1 MSNIDPKQFKE
12 AQRRSW
18 DSVAVGW
25 QKWWKTFEKDAQ
37 NLSNHLVEL
46 AKINSS
52 SKVLDIATGIGEPS
66 ITAAK
71 KVGRGNGHVLAT
83 DISPQMLSIARQRA
97 ASLGLQDVIEFKE
110 GDAETI
116 SLPAL
121 EFDAVL
127 CRWGLMFL
135 PDLRNGLLNIYG
147 SLVNGGYLAAAVWA
161 SPDKVPFLSVSMNTV
176 VKETGK
182 PMPPSG
188 TPGPFKLADQGI
200 ITGALS
206 ECGFKDIVVERFNV
220 IFTFSSAEEY
230 TQFNQAIA
238 APINAMLA
246 DQTQERKKEIWDAVT
261 ESASRYVD
269 DTGNVKLDNESIC
282 MCCCKIE

>member
-1 MSNIDPKQFKE
+1 MSTIDSEQFKE
-12 AQRRSW
+12 AQRKSW

-25 QKWWKTFEKDAQ
+25 QKWWKTFERDAQ
-37 NLSNHLVEL
+37 NLSNHLVKL

-52 SKVLDIATGIGEPS
+52 SKVLDIATGIGEPA

-71 KVGRGNGHVLAT
+71 KVGSGNGHVLAT
-83 DISPQMLSIARQRA
+83 DIPPQMLSIARQRA

-116 SLPAL
+116 SLPDSA
-121 EFDAVL
+121 FDAVL

-135 PDLRNGLLNIYG
+135 PDLRGGLSNIYS
-147 SLVNGGYLAAAVWA
+147 SLVNGGYLAAAIWA
-161 SPDKVPFLSVSMNTV
+161 SPDNVPFLSVSMNTV

-182 PMPPSG
+182 LMPPSS
-188 TPGPFKLADQGI
+188 TPGPFKLADQNI
-200 ITGALS
+200 ITDALS
-206 ECGFKDIVVERFNV
+206 KCGFKDIAVERINV
-220 IFTFSSAEEY
+220 IFTFSSPEEY

-246 DQTQERKKEIWDAVT
+246 DQSQERKEEIWKAVT
-261 ESASRYVD
+261 ESASRYID
-269 DTGNVKLDNESIC
+269 DTGNVNLDNESIC
-282 MCCCKIE
+282 ICAKK

>member
-1 MSNIDPKQFKE
+1 MSNIDSKQFKE
-12 AQRRSW
+12 VQRKSW
-18 DSVAVGW
+18 DSVAIGW

-52 SKVLDIATGIGEPS
+52 SKVLDIATGIGEPA
-66 ITAAK
+66 ITAAM
-71 KVGRGNGHVLAT
+71 KVGNRNGHVLDT

-116 SLPAL
+116 SLPDST
-121 EFDAVL
+121 FDAVL

-135 PDLRNGLLNIYG
+135 PDLREGLSNIYS

-161 SPDKVPFLSVSMNTV
+161 SRDKVPFLSVSMKTV

-182 PMPPSG
+182 SMPPSG
-188 TPGPFKLADQGI
+188 TPGPFKLADQSI
-200 ITGALS
+200 ITDALS
-206 ECGFKDIVVERFNV
+206 KCGFKDIAVERINV
-220 IFTFSSAEEY
+220 IFTFSSPEEY

-246 DQTQERKKEIWDAVT
+246 DQSQERKEEIW
-261 ESASRYVD
+261 SCHRIS
-269 DTGNVKLDNESIC
+269 KQLC
-282 MCCCKIE
+282 

>member
-1 MSNIDPKQFKE
+1 MSNIDSKQFKE
-12 AQRRSW
+12 AQRKSW
-18 DSVAVGW
+18 DSVAIGW

-52 SKVLDIATGIGEPS
+52 SKVLDIATGIGEPA
-66 ITAAK
+66 ITAAR
-71 KVGRGNGHVLAT
+71 KVGNGNGHVLAT

-116 SLPAL
+116 SLPDSA
-121 EFDAVL
+121 FDAVL

-135 PDLRNGLLNIYG
+135 PDLREGLSNIYS

-161 SPDKVPFLSVSMNTV
+161 SPDKVPFLSVSMKTV

-188 TPGPFKLADQGI
+188 TPGPFKLADQSI
-200 ITGALS
+200 ITDALS
-206 ECGFKDIVVERFNV
+206 KCGFKDIVVERINV
-220 IFTFSSAEEY
+220 IFTFSSPEEY

-246 DQTQERKKEIWDAVT
+246 DQSQERKEEIWKAVT
-261 ESASRYVD
+261 ESASNYVD
-269 DTGNVKLDNESIC
+269 ATGNVKLDNESIC
-282 MCCCKIE
+282 ICAKK

>member
-1 MSNIDPKQFKE
+1 MANIDSKQFKE
-12 AQRRSW
+12 AQRKSW
-18 DSVAVGW
+18 DGVAIGW

-52 SKVLDIATGIGEPS
+52 SKVLDIATGIGEPA

-71 KVGRGNGHVLAT
+71 KVGSGDGHVLAT

-97 ASLGLQDVIEFKE
+97 ISLGLQDMIEFKE

-116 SLPAL
+116 SLPASA
-121 EFDAVL
+121 FDAVL

-135 PDLRNGLLNIYG
+135 PDLRDGLSNIYR
-147 SLVNGGYLAAAVWA
+147 SLVNGGHLAAAVWA
-161 SPDKVPFLSVSMNTV
+161 SPDKVPFLSVAMNTV
-176 VKETGK
+176 VKETHK
-182 PMPPSG
+182 PLPPSG
-188 TPGPFKLADQGI
+188 TPGPFKLADQNI
-200 ITGALS
+200 VTNALL
-206 ECGFKDIVVERFNV
+206 ECRFKDIVVERINV

-230 TQFNQAIA
+230 TQFNQSIA

-246 DQTQERKKEIWDAVT
+246 GQSPERREEIWKAVT
-261 ESASRYVD
+261 EAARSYTD
-269 DTGNVKLDNESIC
+269 NTGNVKLDNESIC
-282 MCCCKIE
+282 TSAIK

>member
-1 MSNIDPKQFKE
+1 MSNIDSKQFKE
-12 AQRRSW
+12 AQRKSW
-18 DSVAVGW
+18 DSVAIGW
-25 QKWWKTFEKDAQ
+25 QKWWQTFEKDAQ

-52 SKVLDIATGIGEPS
+52 SKVLDIATGIGEPA

-71 KVGRGNGHVLAT
+71 KVGSGNGHVLAT

-116 SLPAL
+116 SLPDSA
-121 EFDAVL
+121 FDAVL

-135 PDLRNGLLNIYG
+135 PDLGEGLSNIYT

-161 SPDKVPFLSVSMNTV
+161 SPDKVPFLSVSMKTV

-182 PMPPSG
+182 PMSPSG
-188 TPGPFKLADQGI
+188 TPGPFKLADQSI
-200 ITGALS
+200 ITDALS
-206 ECGFKDIVVERFNV
+206 KCGFKDIVVERINV
-220 IFTFSSAEEY
+220 IFTFSSPEEY

-246 DQTQERKKEIWDAVT
+246 DQSQERKEEIWKAVT
-261 ESASRYVD
+261 ESASSYVD
-269 DTGNVKLDNESIC
+269 ATGNVKLDNESIC
-282 MCCCKIE
+282 ICAKK

>member
-1 MSNIDPKQFKE
+1 MSNIDSKQFKE
-12 AQRRSW
+12 AQRKSW

-25 QKWWKTFEKDAQ
+25 QKWWQTFEKDAQ

-52 SKVLDIATGIGEPS
+52 SKVLDIATGIGEPA
-66 ITAAK
+66 ITAAR
-71 KVGRGNGHVLAT
+71 KVGNGNGHVLAT

-116 SLPAL
+116 SLPDSV
-121 EFDAVL
+121 FDAVL

-135 PDLRNGLLNIYG
+135 PDLGEGLSNIYA

-161 SPDKVPFLSVSMNTV
+161 SPDKVPFLSVSMKTV

-188 TPGPFKLADQGI
+188 TPGPFKLADQSI
-200 ITGALS
+200 ITDALS
-206 ECGFKDIVVERFNV
+206 KCGFKDIVVERINV
-220 IFTFSSAEEY
+220 IFTFSSPEEY

-246 DQTQERKKEIWDAVT
+246 DQSQERKEEIWKAVT
-261 ESASRYVD
+261 ESASNYVD
-269 DTGNVKLDNESIC
+269 ATGNVKLDNESIC
-282 MCCCKIE
+282 ICAKK

>member
-1 MSNIDPKQFKE
+1 MSNIDSKQFKE
-12 AQRRSW
+12 AQRKSW
-18 DSVAVGW
+18 DSVAIGW
-25 QKWWKTFEKDAQ
+25 QKCWKTFEKDAQ

-52 SKVLDIATGIGEPS
+52 SKVLDIATGIGEPA

-71 KVGRGNGHVLAT
+71 KVGSGNGHVLAT
-83 DISPQMLSIARQRA
+83 DISLQMLSIARQRA

-116 SLPAL
+116 SLPDSA
-121 EFDAVL
+121 FDAVL

-135 PDLRNGLLNIYG
+135 PDLREGLSNIYS
-147 SLVNGGYLAAAVWA
+147 SLVHGGYLAAAVWA

-188 TPGPFKLADQGI
+188 TPGPFKLADQSI
-200 ITGALS
+200 ITDALS
-206 ECGFKDIVVERFNV
+206 KCGFKDIAVERINV
-220 IFTFSSAEEY
+220 IFTFSSPEEY

-246 DQTQERKKEIWDAVT
+246 DQSQERKEEIWKAVT
-261 ESASRYVD
+261 ESASSYVD
-269 DTGNVKLDNESIC
+269 ATGNVKLDNESIC
-282 MCCCKIE
+282 ICAKK

>member
-1 MSNIDPKQFKE
+1 MSNIDSKQFKE
-12 AQRRSW
+12 AQRKSW

-25 QKWWKTFEKDAQ
+25 QKWWQTFEKDAQ

-52 SKVLDIATGIGEPS
+52 SKVLDIATGIGEPA
-66 ITAAK
+66 ITAAT
-71 KVGRGNGHVLAT
+71 KVGNGNGHVLAT

-97 ASLGLQDVIEFKE
+97 ASLGLQDAIEFKE

-116 SLPAL
+116 SLPDSA
-121 EFDAVL
+121 FDAVL

-135 PDLRNGLLNIYG
+135 PDLGEGLSNIYS

-161 SPDKVPFLSVSMNTV
+161 SPDKVPFLSVSMKTV

-188 TPGPFKLADQGI
+188 TPGPFKLADQSI
-200 ITGALS
+200 ITDALS
-206 ECGFKDIVVERFNV
+206 KCGFKDIVIERINV
-220 IFTFSSAEEY
+220 IFTFSSPEEY

-246 DQTQERKKEIWDAVT
+246 DQSQERKEEIWKAVT
-261 ESASRYVD
+261 ESASNYVD
-269 DTGNVKLDNESIC
+269 ATGNVKLDNESIC
-282 MCCCKIE
+282 ICAKK

>member
-1 MSNIDPKQFKE
+1 MSNIDSKQFKE
-12 AQRRSW
+12 AQRKSW
-18 DSVAVGW
+18 DSVAIGW

-52 SKVLDIATGIGEPS
+52 SKVLDIATGIGEPA
-66 ITAAK
+66 ITAAR
-71 KVGRGNGHVLAT
+71 KVGNGNGHVLAT

-116 SLPAL
+116 TLPDSA
-121 EFDAVL
+121 FDAVL

-135 PDLRNGLLNIYG
+135 PDLGEGLSNIYS

-161 SPDKVPFLSVSMNTV
+161 SPDKVPFLSVSMKTV

-188 TPGPFKLADQGI
+188 TPGPFKLADQSI
-200 ITGALS
+200 ITDALS
-206 ECGFKDIVVERFNV
+206 KCGFKDIAVERINV
-220 IFTFSSAEEY
+220 IFTFSSPEEY

-246 DQTQERKKEIWDAVT
+246 DQSQERKEEIWKAVT
-261 ESASRYVD
+261 ESASNYVD
-269 DTGNVKLDNESIC
+269 ATGNVKLDNESIC
-282 MCCCKIE
+282 ICAKK